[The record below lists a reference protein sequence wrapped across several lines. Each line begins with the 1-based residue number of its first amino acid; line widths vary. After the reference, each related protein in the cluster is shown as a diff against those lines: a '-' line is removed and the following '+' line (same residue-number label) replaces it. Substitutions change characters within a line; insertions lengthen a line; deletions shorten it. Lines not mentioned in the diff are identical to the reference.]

1 VHDTRRA
8 RFNDKGEKPLRLIG
22 LCWLLESIPFQGKPA
37 RCTAGQDTNQ
47 FSGQVAFLF
56 FVDAAAPA

>member
-1 VHDTRRA
+1 VHDPRRA
-8 RFNDKGEKPLRLIG
+8 RFNGKREKAWRLSG
-22 LCWLLESIPFQGKPA
+22 LCWLLESIQFQGKPA